1 MDQKD
6 MFSFFFNLKN
16 KYNFNE
22 EQIHEMLHSY
32 DIGKLDV
39 SRIYRYLNKYFGIE
53 NVELESSSS
62 LTTKATSDA
71 ANDANDGNDNDDVC
85 VDE

>member
-6 MFSFFFNLKN
+6 MFSFFYNLKH
-16 KYNFNE
+16 KYNLNE

-53 NVELESSSS
+53 IIDVESS
-62 LTTKATSDA
+62 LATKVT
-71 ANDANDGNDNDDVC
+71 NDNKDNDDDY